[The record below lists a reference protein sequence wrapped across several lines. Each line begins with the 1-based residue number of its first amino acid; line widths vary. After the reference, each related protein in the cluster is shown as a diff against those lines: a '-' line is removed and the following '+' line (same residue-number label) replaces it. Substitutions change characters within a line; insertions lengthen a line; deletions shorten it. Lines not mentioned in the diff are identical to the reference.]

1 LNFFAA
7 PEGAGFAHETGPGH
21 PTADRGK
28 FRPERP
34 ADAAGLMA
42 RRTVPLDAAKRAR
55 LLKSATYASVTVALT
70 LVVAKAW
77 AWLATDSV
85 SMLSS
90 LADSLL
96 DTLASVLTFLAVRY
110 SLAPA
115 DPEHRFGHGK
125 SEGLAALV
133 QGLIIAASGVFVCR
147 EAIGR
152 MLEPRPIE
160 QPEVGLLVIIGAT
173 LATVLLVGY
182 QRYVSRRTGSVAIGA
197 DAMHYTAD
205 ILVNLSVGAA
215 VILTAWTGWRI
226 MDPLVGLGV
235 AGYILFGAFKMV
247 AQSLDILLDREIP
260 LADRQ
265 RVKEIAM
272 SNPQVLGLHDMR
284 TRHGGAHYIVQFH
297 LDLPREI
304 SLWRSHEILDE
315 VEDRIRAEYP
325 GCEIIIHA
333 DPQGIRETKDT
344 FEPPLPARTTSDRPL
359 H

>member
-1 LNFFAA
+1 
-7 PEGAGFAHETGPGH
+7 
-21 PTADRGK
+21 
-28 FRPERP
+28 
-34 ADAAGLMA
+34 MA
-42 RRTVPLDAAKRAR
+42 KT
-55 LLKSATYASVTVALT
+55 
-70 LVVAKAW
+70 W
-77 AWLATDSV
+77 AWLATGSV

-90 LADSLL
+90 LADSVL
-96 DTLASVLTFLAVRY
+96 DTLASALTFWAVRY
-110 SLAPA
+110 SLSPA

-133 QGLIIAASGVFVCR
+133 QGLIITASGVFVCR

-152 MLEPRPIE
+152 LVDPRPIE
-160 QPEVGLLVIIGAT
+160 QPEAGLLVIIGAT

-215 VILTAWTGWRI
+215 VILTAWTGWQA

-235 AGYILFGAFKMV
+235 AGYILYGAFGMI

-260 LADRQ
+260 VDDRK
-265 RVKEIAM
+265 RVKEIALAH
-272 SNPQVLGLHDMR
+272 PDVLGLHDMR

-297 LDLPREI
+297 LDLPHDI

-315 VEDRIRAEYP
+315 VEDRIREEYP
-325 GCEIIIHA
+325 ACEIIIHA
-333 DPQGIRETKDT
+333 DPQGIREMKDS
-344 FEPPLPARTTSDRPL
+344 FEGPTSTAHATPDRQP

>member
-1 LNFFAA
+1 MA
-7 PEGAGFAHETGPGH
+7 ES
-21 PTADRGK
+21 TAITHDARG
-28 FRPERP
+28 
-34 ADAAGLMA
+34 
-42 RRTVPLDAAKRAR
+42 R
-55 LLKSATYASVTVALT
+55 LLRSATYASVSVAVC
-70 LVVAKAW
+70 LVVAKGWAW
-77 AWLATDSV
+77 AATGSV

-90 LADSLL
+90 LADSVL
-96 DTLASVLTFLAVRY
+96 DSLASALTFWAVRY
-110 SLAPA
+110 SLSPA

-152 MLEPRPIE
+152 LVDPRPIE
-160 QPEVGLLVIIGAT
+160 QPEAGLLVIIGAT

-205 ILVNLSVGAA
+205 VLVNLSVGAA
-215 VILTAWTGWRI
+215 VILTAWTGWQM

-235 AGYILFGAFKMV
+235 AGYILFGAFRMV
-247 AQSLDILLDREIP
+247 SQSLDILLDREIP
-260 LADRQ
+260 PTDRQ
-265 RVKEIAM
+265 RVKEIALTH
-272 SNPQVLGLHDMR
+272 PEVLGLHDMR

-325 GCEIIIHA
+325 ACEIIIHA
-333 DPQGIRETKDT
+333 DPQGIREFKDS
-344 FEPPLPARTTSDRPL
+344 FEAPLATPHPSSPDRPV

>member
-1 LNFFAA
+1 MPGRKTPLE
-7 PEGAGFAHETGPGH
+7 PEQ
-21 PTADRGK
+21 
-28 FRPERP
+28 
-34 ADAAGLMA
+34 
-42 RRTVPLDAAKRAR
+42 RAW
-55 LLKSATYASVTVALT
+55 LLRSATYASVTVALS

-96 DTLASVLTFLAVRY
+96 DTLASVLTFWAVRY

-147 EAIGR
+147 EAIER

-160 QPEVGLLVIIGAT
+160 QPEIGLLVIIGAT

-182 QRYVSRRTGSVAIGA
+182 QRYVGRRTGSVAIGA

-215 VILTAWTGWRI
+215 VILTTWTGWRL

-235 AGYILFGAFKMV
+235 AGYILFGAFRMV
-247 AQSLDILLDREIP
+247 SQSLDILLDREIP

-265 RVKEIAM
+265 RVKEIAL
-272 SNPQVLGLHDMR
+272 SNPEVLGLHDMR

-315 VEDRIRAEYP
+315 VEDQIRSEYP

-333 DPQGIRETKDT
+333 DPQGIREAKDK
-344 FEPPLPARTTSDRPL
+344 FEPPAAPESPPQRPL